1 MEFKKEINP
10 MTPSARLIND
20 LIYYY
25 NNDRVEV
32 LSHTR
37 TVICYYTKKPKLKYH
52 YRDRLCSDVLSFYE
66 YCFPE
71 PGMEFIE
78 YK

>member
-1 MEFKKEINP
+1 
-10 MTPSARLIND
+10 MTPSAWLIGD

-25 NNDRVEV
+25 NKDRVEV
-32 LSHTR
+32 FSHTR
-37 TVICYYTKKPKLKYH
+37 TVICYYTKAPKLKSYW
-52 YRDRLCSDVLSFYE
+52 RDRICSDVLSFYE

-78 YK
+78 DWQWRLGIAL